1 MKMKMMK
8 KKLLFLILLIV
19 SVTGRA
25 QNLCGTFTGK
35 LEVGAMK
42 LTIVLNINADGSAT
56 LESPDQTNQ
65 KIPATTD
72 FLSADSVAVSVAML
86 RASYKGRLVGD
97 ELQGTFAQ
105 AGMSLPLTLKQGA
118 MRLEHRHCASHGQ
131 RQRTAGP

>member
-1 MKMKMMK
+1 MASPIKRIIRIKREFFVECEKDATFANMKMKMMK

-42 LTIVLNINADGSAT
+42 LTIVLNINADGLAT

-86 RASYKGRLVGD
+86 RASYK
-97 ELQGTFAQ
+97 
-105 AGMSLPLTLKQGA
+105 
-118 MRLEHRHCASHGQ
+118 
-131 RQRTAGP
+131 